1 MRIRFITLAIVA
13 LATVTTTGTPLT
25 ARAETP
31 AQLEANKKLVLEFWH
46 TVFDGQDVAKAK
58 LYLAPEYRQHNPN
71 VASGL
76 KGFEDFFG
84 AMWPKPKAAADVK
97 PTQFDVVLA
106 EGNLVQVMFKR
117 PRPEVDD
124 PGKTYMS
131 FWFDLFRVRGGK
143 IVEHWDCALK
153 PMQ

>member
-1 MRIRFITLAIVA
+1 MRINLPTLAALVLSSTLA
-13 LATVTTTGTPLT
+13 LAASRPVM
-25 ARAETP
+25 AETP
-31 AQLEANKKLVLEFWH
+31 TQMAANKKLVLDFWH
-46 TVFDGQDVAKAK
+46 SVFDRQDVSKAK

-71 VASGL
+71 VETGL

-84 AMWPKPKAAADVK
+84 PMWPKPKAAADVK

-106 EGNLVQVMFKR
+106 EGDLVQVMFKR
-117 PRPEVDD
+117 PRPEVDN

-131 FWFDLFRVRGGK
+131 FWFDLFRVKNGK

>member
-1 MRIRFITLAIVA
+1 MRIQCITLVT
-13 LATVTTTGTPLT
+13 LVLSTVITLGTPRAAT
-25 ARAETP
+25 AETP

-46 TVFDGQDVAKAK
+46 TVFDGQDVSKAK
-58 LYLAPEYRQHNPN
+58 LYLAPGYRQHNPN
-71 VASGL
+71 VATGL

-84 AMWPKPKAAADVK
+84 PMWPKPKAAADVK
-97 PTQFDVVLA
+97 LTQFDVVLA
-106 EGNLVQVMFKR
+106 EGDLVQVMFKR

-124 PGKTYMS
+124 PTKNYMS
-131 FWFDLFRVRGGK
+131 FWFDLFRVKDGK

>member
-1 MRIRFITLAIVA
+1 MRIQCITLVT
-13 LATVTTTGTPLT
+13 LVLSTVITLGTPRAAT
-25 ARAETP
+25 AETP

-46 TVFDGQDVAKAK
+46 TVFDGQDVSKAK
-58 LYLAPEYRQHNPN
+58 LYLAPGYRQHNPN
-71 VASGL
+71 VATGL

-84 AMWPKPKAAADVK
+84 PMWPKPKAAADVK
-97 PTQFDVVLA
+97 LTQFDVVLA
-106 EGNLVQVMFKR
+106 EGDLVQVMFKR

-124 PGKTYMS
+124 PTKNYMS
-131 FWFDLFRVRGGK
+131 FWFALFRVKDGK